1 MLCYKSIK
9 TNKTTKRG
17 CQFLGFNLHMQVSS
31 NHESQGLQVFR
42 WLVHTCCRAYIRTSV
57 FFIVEKY
64 SIIFMYFV
72 LFIHLSDDIDFIF
85 FVFHFLDIVSN
96 AGMNIGGKV
105 SKFLFLFILGVYIG
119 VKLLDHLITLCIF
132 LKICQFVF

>member
-1 MLCYKSIK
+1 
-9 TNKTTKRG
+9 
-17 CQFLGFNLHMQVSS
+17 
-31 NHESQGLQVFR
+31 
-42 WLVHTCCRAYIRTSV
+42 
-57 FFIVEKY
+57 
-64 SIIFMYFV
+64 MYFV